1 MIKVVFKKK
10 EDKIVGFNISG
21 HAEYDE
27 SGKDIVCAA
36 VSMLVYNTIDTMTDL
51 LKLKDYIEYKIDN
64 DLITF
69 KLIKELDEEQEKSFN
84 LIMKKLELGVIS
96 TVESYNKYIELYYV
110 EV

>member
-1 MIKVVFKKK
+1 MIKVVFEKK